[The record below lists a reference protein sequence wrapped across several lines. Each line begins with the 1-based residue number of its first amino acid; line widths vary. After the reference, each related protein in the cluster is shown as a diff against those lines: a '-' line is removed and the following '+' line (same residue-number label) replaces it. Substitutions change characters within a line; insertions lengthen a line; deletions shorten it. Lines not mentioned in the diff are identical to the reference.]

1 MKLNFKLKSTSQK
14 VFFILSDAKLF
25 EKFHPVIFKI
35 DDLGNDHFLI
45 HETLKFLFI
54 PITFTYPAKISSN
67 KEKGIVQMNA
77 VVMKLVKVELNF
89 LIKDFST
96 YTEVVE
102 EIKIHSWLPAHPVMM
117 MIFKK
122 QHNILFENIEASDK
136 YTQS

>member
-1 MKLNFKLKSTSQK
+1 MKLNFKLKSSTQK
-14 VFFILSDAKLF
+14 VFSILSDAKQF

-35 DDLGNDHFLI
+35 DDLGNDNYLI

-54 PITFTYPAKISSN
+54 PITFTYPAKILSN
-67 KEKGIVQMNA
+67 KEKGMVQMNA

-89 LIKDFST
+89 LIKEFTT

-102 EIKIHSWLPAHPVMM
+102 DIKINSWLPAHTVMV

-122 QHNILFENIEASDK
+122 QHGKLFLNIDADLVS
-136 YTQS
+136 

>member
-1 MKLNFKLKSTSQK
+1 MILKFKLKSSPKK
-14 VFFILSDAKLF
+14 VFSILSDAKLF

-77 VVMKLVKVELNF
+77 VVMKIVKVDLNF
-89 LIKDFST
+89 LIAET
-96 YTEVVE
+96 PNCTEIVE
-102 EIKIHSWLPAHPVMM
+102 EINIQSWLPVHPVMR
-117 MIFKK
+117 MIFKQ
-122 QHNILFENIEASDK
+122 QHTKLFLNIDADSGF
-136 YTQS
+136 